1 EAFYNFMI
9 AFVLCLIFIYI
20 VLAAQFESFIHP
32 VTIMVS
38 IFLSIPFGL
47 LSLLIFGS
55 TLNIYSFMGMFVL
68 IGVVKKNAI
77 LVVDYTNT
85 LRGRGMPI
93 YDAQI
98 EANRVRLRPI
108 LMTTFAI
115 MAGLTPVALSKGDG
129 SASRASLAIA
139 VVGGQALCLIVTL
152 LVIPV
157 VYSVFDDLSRFS
169 IKIYSLVFRK

>member
-1 EAFYNFMI
+1 
-9 AFVLCLIFIYI
+9 
-20 VLAAQFESFIHP
+20 AAQFESFLHP

-47 LSLLIFGS
+47 LSLLILGS
-55 TLNIYSFMGMFVL
+55 SLNIYSFMGMFVL

-77 LVVDYTNT
+77 LVIDYTNT
-85 LRGRGMPI
+85 LRGRGLSV
-93 YDAQI
+93 YEAQI

-115 MAGLTPVALSKGDG
+115 IAGLIPVAIGKGDG
-129 SASRASLAIA
+129 SSSRASMAIA
-139 VVGGQALCLIVTL
+139 VVGGQAFCLLITL

-157 VYSVFDDLSRFS
+157 VYSVFDDMKGLPVR
-169 IKIYSLVFRK
+169 IYSFFRR